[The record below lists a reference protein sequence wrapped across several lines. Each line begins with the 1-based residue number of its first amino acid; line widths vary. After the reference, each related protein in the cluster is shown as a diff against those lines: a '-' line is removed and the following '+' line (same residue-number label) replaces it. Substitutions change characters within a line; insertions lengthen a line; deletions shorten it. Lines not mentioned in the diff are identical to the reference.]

1 MISNMVGP
9 KEQLYTGGVPM
20 VAFQGLPIV
29 PPGGGLNVTFA
40 SFNKNI
46 CLAIGAA
53 PEAVDKPYEL
63 IQMIQQSFASLKKVT
78 TGARKSK

>member
-1 MISNMVGP
+1 M
-9 KEQLYTGGVPM
+9 GGMPM

-29 PPGGGLNVTFA
+29 PPGAGLNITFA

-53 PEAVDKPYEL
+53 PEAVNEPYKLIEL
-63 IQMIQQSFASLKKVT
+63 IQKSFDKLQKAALKGKP
-78 TGARKSK
+78 APRQKRSKH